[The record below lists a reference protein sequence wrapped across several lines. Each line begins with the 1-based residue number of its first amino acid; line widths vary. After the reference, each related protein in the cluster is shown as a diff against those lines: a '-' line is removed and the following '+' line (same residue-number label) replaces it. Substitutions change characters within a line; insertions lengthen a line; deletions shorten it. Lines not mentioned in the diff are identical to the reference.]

1 MPELPEVETIL
12 RSLEPKALGHVI
24 RKVTVIHEKTIK
36 KPDPELFASSLQG
49 QKITGFNRWGKYLL
63 MEIGSSMVL
72 VIHLRMTGRLIFS
85 EAGFPVNKHTRVI
98 FYLDQGME
106 IHFQDIRKFGTMHLL
121 NRQDLDTFPPFMALG
136 YDALDSRL
144 TLDLFL
150 ERLKGRRGQ
159 VKELL
164 LNQSFIA
171 GVGNIYANEILFKA
185 GIHPQR
191 PADSLNIQEQ
201 KKLYMALRSV
211 LKSAIRCHGTT
222 LRDYVDGDG
231 NRGEF
236 QNMLRVHCRAGEP
249 CPNCGNSIARIK
261 QGGRSSYYC
270 PSCQK

>member
-1 MPELPEVETIL
+1 MWSKRMPELPEVETIL

-136 YDALDSRL
+136 YDALDPRL
-144 TLDLFL
+144 TLSPSSL
-150 ERLKGRRGQ
+150 E
-159 VKELL
+159 
-164 LNQSFIA
+164 S
-171 GVGNIYANEILFKA
+171 
-185 GIHPQR
+185 
-191 PADSLNIQEQ
+191 
-201 KKLYMALRSV
+201 
-211 LKSAIRCHGTT
+211 
-222 LRDYVDGDG
+222 
-231 NRGEF
+231 
-236 QNMLRVHCRAGEP
+236 
-249 CPNCGNSIARIK
+249 
-261 QGGRSSYYC
+261 
-270 PSCQK
+270 